1 MRTINPYTD
10 VVKLT
15 HQGAAPHAASAT
27 FRTESTTAE
36 YTCFCAVLQVR
47 YFARK
52 TRIESAAFRCAAI
65 NFAMSYDDDTNISGQ
80 LTDGVRS
87 VAESGSALR

>member
-1 MRTINPYTD
+1 
-10 VVKLT
+10 
-15 HQGAAPHAASAT
+15 
-27 FRTESTTAE
+27 
-36 YTCFCAVLQVR
+36 VLQVR